1 MKNNRTL
8 AVLAAVCCIAWT
20 MSASAQNSAP
30 APAAAPR
37 AVVVPTPAAAATAD
51 ELMRLQE
58 DTVVLKAELKKL
70 DAQADVAER
79 EDAINRMGHRAI
91 ESNVSLIATQGLGK
105 TMFASV
111 ATSDGGELDVR
122 TGDTLPNSM
131 RVVSIRSGAI
141 VVEARDGHRS
151 TLTVSSAP
159 RMIAAT
165 GAGANTPNNGVPPIP
180 TLPMSMR

>member
-1 MKNNRTL
+1 MKNNRAL
-8 AVLAAVCCIAWT
+8 IVLTAACCIAWPLW
-20 MSASAQNSAP
+20 ARAQSSAP
-30 APAAAPR
+30 ATADTAPR
-37 AVVVPTPAAAATAD
+37 VAVVPTPAAVAAAD

-58 DTVVLKAELKKL
+58 ETVVLKAELKKL
-70 DAQADVAER
+70 DAQADVAAR
-79 EDAINRMGHRAI
+79 EDAINRLGHRAI
-91 ESNVSLIATQGLGK
+91 ESNVSLIATQSLGK

-122 TGDTLPNSM
+122 TGDTLPNNM
-131 RVVSIRSGAI
+131 RVVSIRPGAI

-159 RMIAAT
+159 RMVEAT
-165 GAGANTPNNGVPPIP
+165 GAGTANTGVPPIP

>member
-1 MKNNRTL
+1 MKNDRALT
-8 AVLAAVCCIAWT
+8 VLAAACCIAWP
-20 MSASAQNSAP
+20 MSATAQSSAP
-30 APAAAPR
+30 APGNTVPR
-37 AVVVPTPAAAATAD
+37 AVVVPTPAAMAAAD

-70 DAQADVAER
+70 DAQAAVAER
-79 EDAINRMGHRAI
+79 KDAIDRAGHRAI
-91 ESNVSLIATQGLGK
+91 ETNVSLIATQSLGK

-141 VVEARDGHRS
+141 VVEARDGHHS

-159 RMIAAT
+159 RMVEAT
-165 GAGANTPNNGVPPIP
+165 GAGTANNGVPPLP

>member
-1 MKNNRTL
+1 MKNDRAL
-8 AVLAAVCCIAWT
+8 IVLAAACCIAWPI
-20 MSASAQNSAP
+20 SAPAQSSAP
-30 APAAAPR
+30 APVDTAPR
-37 AVVVPTPAAAATAD
+37 AVVVPTPAAAAAAG

-70 DAQADVAER
+70 DAQAEVAER
-79 EDAINRMGHRAI
+79 EDAIKRRGHRAI
-91 ESNVSLIATQGLGK
+91 ESNVSLIATQSLGK

-122 TGDTLPNSM
+122 TGDTLPNGM

-141 VVEARDGHRS
+141 VVEASDGHRL
-151 TLTVSSAP
+151 TLTVAAAP
-159 RMIAAT
+159 RMVAAT
-165 GAGANTPNNGVPPIP
+165 GAGTDNNGVPTIP